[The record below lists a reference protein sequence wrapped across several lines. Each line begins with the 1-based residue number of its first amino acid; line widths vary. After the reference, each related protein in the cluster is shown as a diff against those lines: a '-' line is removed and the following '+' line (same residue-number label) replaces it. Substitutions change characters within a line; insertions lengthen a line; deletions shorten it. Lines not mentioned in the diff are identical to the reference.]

1 MMEGKNESD
10 KLYEYCLSIQEQLE
24 WQLHQYA
31 LDREVDE
38 SDSVVKDIKKK
49 LAHLEEA
56 KTLLAPKTTRYKNK

>member
-31 LDREVDE
+31 LDRVVDE
-38 SDSVVKDIKKK
+38 SDSVVKEIKEM
-49 LAHLEEA
+49 LAEIEKR